1 MVEFCM
7 DTTASDKDLGVYG
20 TSLPTDLKSANKEI
34 ISLRIENTDLKRT
47 TDEQREQIRI
57 MKAREYGR
65 SSEKRTIQDIRQGL
79 LFDEAELHASP
90 QTAVEVIETVHITKT
105 VYTRR
110 KKGRAPISPKLARVE
125 IVVDLCDE
133 EKASV
138 PDGYELVRIGEETS
152 EQVHEIPQKYV
163 VIKTVRPR
171 YIVKP
176 TPGSGLAKS
185 DVPVR
190 ILIAPVPARILPRSI
205 ATPSLLASVLIGKF
219 CDALP
224 FYRQE
229 KMFLR
234 FGLEISRQD
243 MANWTIAVSQKLE
256 CLIDLLKAELLSYPV
271 MHCDETYFQVM
282 DEDERSNTTKSYMW
296 VMTGG
301 AQNHPVVLY
310 RYHATREAD
319 FISRFLA
326 TYTGFLQTD
335 GYAGYNAIGE
345 KEGIT
350 HVACWAHARRRFV
363 EAFEA
368 SMRKGSAGD
377 AIKMIGMMYHHEKE
391 LRGKYFGEG
400 KSCDADAFAAERR
413 ELVLPILDQ
422 LKTWLKAKSHEVLPK
437 SALGTAI
444 SYTLDLWP
452 RLVRYLDCP
461 QLTPDNNEAERAIR
475 PFTVGRKNWVL
486 SGGPRG
492 ASASATMYSLIETL
506 KLNGLEPYYALRYI
520 LTKLPTTPAEQLGEL
535 LPWNIDPQDLYELVV
550 EDASI
555 SLDSTAIL

>member
-7 DTTASDKDLGVYG
+7 DTTTSDNDMGMYG
-20 TSLPTDLKSANKEI
+20 SSLPADLHTATKEI
-34 ISLRIENTDLKRT
+34 IALRIENTSLKRI

-65 SSEKRTIQDIRQGL
+65 SSEKRTVEDIRQGL
-79 LFDEAELHASP
+79 LFDEAELHASAAP
-90 QTAVEVIETVHITKT
+90 AEVIETVRITKT
-105 VYTRR
+105 VYQRR
-110 KKGRAPISPKLARVE
+110 KRGRAPISPKLARIEVL
-125 IVVDLCDE
+125 VDLGDE
-133 EKASV
+133 ERASV
-138 PDGYELVRIGEETS
+138 PEGYALVKIGEETS

-163 VIKTVRPR
+163 VIRTVRPR

-176 TPGSGLAKS
+176 THGNGPTTG
-185 DVPVR
+185 DTPVR

-205 ATPSLLASVLIGKF
+205 ATPSLLASVLTGKF

-243 MANWTIAVSQKLE
+243 MANWAIAVSTKLE
-256 CLIDLLKAELLSYPV
+256 GLIDLLKAELLLAPAL
-271 MHCDETYFQVM
+271 HCDETYFQVM
-282 DEDERSNTTKSYMW
+282 DEDGRSNSTKSYMW

-301 AQNHPVVLY
+301 SPDHRVVLY

-326 TYTGFLQTD
+326 SYTGFLQTD

-345 KEGIT
+345 KDGII

-368 SMRKGSAGD
+368 SQRKGSAGE
-377 AIKMIGMMYHHEKE
+377 AIKKIGMMYHYEKE
-391 LRGKYFGEG
+391 LREKYFGDG
-400 KSCDADAFAAERR
+400 RSGDAEAFTAERR
-413 ELVLPILDQ
+413 ELVAPVLDD
-422 LKTWLKAKSHEVLPK
+422 LKLWLEARSQEIPPK
-437 SALGTAI
+437 SALGTAL

-452 RLVRYLDCP
+452 RLVRYLECP
-461 QLTPDNNEAERAIR
+461 DLTPDNNEAERAIR

-492 ASASATMYSLIETL
+492 AASSASLYSLIETF
-506 KLNGLEPYYALRYI
+506 KLNGLEPYYALRHI
-520 LTKLPTTPAEQLGEL
+520 LTKLPVTPAERLGEL
-535 LPWNIDPQDLYELVV
+535 LPWNIAPESFHDLVV
-550 EDASI
+550 EDARI
-555 SLDSTAIL
+555 SLDSTGIF